1 MSTFMPADILLPQV
15 DSMERWSVIACDQF
29 TSQPEYWEKVREY
42 VGGMP
47 STLNIILPEVELSGD
62 YSNRVEEIE
71 HTMRQYLQNHTFKEF
86 NNVYIYVERTL
97 ANGVIR
103 KGVVGAV
110 DLEEYDYNIAAGS
123 SIRATEKTV
132 IERIPPRKKIRQN
145 APLELPHIL
154 LLCDDEK
161 KMLIESVTESKVY
174 MPKVYEFDLMEDGG
188 HISGWLLQGE
198 AVEAFN
204 QRLKEYEENMREK
217 YRGLGDS
224 ALLYAVGDG
233 NHSLATAK
241 ACYEELKTKYS
252 NEEARKHPARY
263 ALVELENIHDSAQQ
277 FEAIHRIIRGTDP
290 EKMLQSMREEICA
303 EGGYPVIWYAGKD
316 SGVIYLDKSKGEMA
330 VAVLQSFLDSYLSGH
345 AGEID
350 YIHGDEVLR
359 GLADEESV
367 IGFLLPAMEKEQLFR
382 GVIADGVLPRKT
394 FSMGDAKEKRYYLE
408 ARRIVELAKIE

>member
-15 DSMERWSVIACDQF
+15 DSMERWSVVACDQF
-29 TSQPEYWEKVREY
+29 TSQPKYWEKVREY
-42 VGGMP
+42 VGDVS

-62 YSNRVEEIE
+62 YSNRIEEIN
-71 HTMRQYLQNHTFKEF
+71 HTMWQYLQNRIFEEYS
-86 NNVYIYVERTL
+86 NAYIYVERTL
-97 ANGVIR
+97 PYGLVR
-103 KGVVGAV
+103 KGIVGAV
-110 DLEEYDYNIAAGS
+110 DLEEYDYHIGAASG
-123 SIRATEKTV
+123 IRATEKTV
-132 IERIPPRKKIRQN
+132 IERIPPRKKIRRN

-161 KMLIESVTESKVY
+161 KMLIESVTGNKEY
-174 MPKVYEFDLMEDGG
+174 LPKVYDFDLMEGGG

-204 QRLKEYEENMREK
+204 QRLKEYEENMWDK
-217 YRGLGDS
+217 YRNLGDS

-252 NEEARKHPARY
+252 NDEVRRHPARY
-263 ALVELENIHDSAQQ
+263 ALVELENIHDSAQR
-277 FEAIHRIIRGTDP
+277 FEAIHRIIKGTDP
-290 EKMLQSMREEICA
+290 GKMLQCMQEEICA
-303 EGGYPVIWYAGKD
+303 EDGYPVTWYAGKD
-316 SGVIYLDKSKGEMA
+316 SGTICLDRNKGEMA
-330 VAVLQSFLDSYLSGH
+330 VAVLQSFLDSYLSSY

-359 GLADEESV
+359 ELADEEGA
-367 IGFLLPAMEKEQLFR
+367 IGFLLPVMEKGQLFR
-382 GVIADGVLPRKT
+382 GVITDGVLPRKT

-408 ARRIVELAKIE
+408 ARRIAEVRL